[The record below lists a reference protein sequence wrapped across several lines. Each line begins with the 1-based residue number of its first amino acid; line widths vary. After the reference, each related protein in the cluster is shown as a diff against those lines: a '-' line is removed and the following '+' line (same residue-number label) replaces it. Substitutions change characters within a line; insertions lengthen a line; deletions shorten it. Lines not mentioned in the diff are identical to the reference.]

1 MSQTYVFNDPFI
13 QREEIFKNTKNT
25 SGCYIWLNRKN
36 SKCYVGSS
44 INLATRLKFYY
55 AYNTHKLN
63 YSSFIINVL
72 LCHDINN
79 FSLIVIILPKKEKES
94 VLGLEQFLLDNQ

>member
-1 MSQTYVFNDPFI
+1 MSQTYVFNDPFL
-13 QREEIFKNTKNT
+13 QREEIFKNTKHT

-55 AYNTHKLN
+55 GYKTVKIIYTSL
-63 YSSFIINVL
+63 IINAL
-72 LCHDINN
+72 LCHGMNN
-79 FSLIVIILPKKEKES
+79 FSLIVIIMPEKS
-94 VLGLEQFLLDNQ
+94 KAK